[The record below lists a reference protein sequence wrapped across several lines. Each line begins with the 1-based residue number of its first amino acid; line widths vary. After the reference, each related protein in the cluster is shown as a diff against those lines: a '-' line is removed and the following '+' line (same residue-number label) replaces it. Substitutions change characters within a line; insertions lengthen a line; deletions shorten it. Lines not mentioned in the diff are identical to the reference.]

1 MNDQSHRR
9 KRELRAPSIATTR
22 TIVVLLI
29 LIVLF
34 SIISPR
40 NVFFSVNTL
49 INVSLSAATI
59 VILACGAT
67 LVLVSGQLD
76 LSIGSQL
83 LLSSILGVAV
93 MQALGGPGASWTVVA
108 VGALVSV
115 LVGMLF
121 GLINGLLTVFFKVPS
136 FIVTLGTGGAGLG
149 AAQLLTSTGGSSS
162 QPAPA
167 VLAEFGTLRLAG
179 IPATVVVAALI
190 ALFAG
195 LLLAQT
201 RFGLHI
207 YATGSNADAA
217 RRSGVRVK
225 SVHIGVFVLMGIFSA
240 LAGLMDL
247 ARFTTVSTTS
257 HQGDALTALAAVIIG
272 GASLFGG
279 RGTIFGT
286 VLGSLVPI
294 VLLQGFVIQGVNPFW
309 QSIAIGAILV
319 FAVAVDSIGPGSTFG
334 GFRRARERVSLL
346 NPTTPS
352 PHPSAPPEPKER
364 T

>member
-1 MNDQSHRR
+1 MITRAHPDAPARR
-9 KRELRAPSIATTR
+9 LPGAATVR
-22 TIVVLLI
+22 T
-29 LIVLF
+29 LIVLAVLIAVF

-40 NVFFSVNTL
+40 NVFFTSTTL
-49 INVSLSAATI
+49 VNVSLSAATI

-83 LLSSILGVAV
+83 LVSSILGVAT
-93 MQALGGPGASWTVVA
+93 MQALGGPDASWGVIA
-108 VGALVSV
+108 VGALVSIA
-115 LVGMLF
+115 VGATF
-121 GLINGLLTVFFKVPS
+121 GLVNGLLTVFVKVPS
-136 FIVTLGTGGAGLG
+136 FVVTLGTGGAGLG
-149 AAQLLTSTGGSSS
+149 AAQLMTSTGGSTS

-167 VLAEFGTLRLAG
+167 ALSTFGTLRIAG
-179 IPATVVVAALI
+179 VPGIVLVAAAVAVVA
-190 ALFAG
+190 G
-195 LLLAQT
+195 LVLAQT

-207 YATGSNADAA
+207 YATGSSTDAA
-217 RRSGVRVK
+217 RRSGVRVRA
-225 SVHIGVFVLMGIFSA
+225 VHISVFVLMGVFSA
-240 LAGLMDL
+240 LAGLLDM
-247 ARFTTVSTTS
+247 ARFTAVSTSS

-294 VLLQGFVIQGVNPFW
+294 VLLQGFVIQGINPFW

-319 FAVAVDSIGPGSTFG
+319 FAVAIDSIGPGTILG
-334 GFRRARERVSLL
+334 RFRRREPALPDPL
-346 NPTTPS
+346 PTPQTLQQT
-352 PHPSAPPEPKER
+352 APPDTKER